1 MNLALAP
8 EMQVSSSSFEGIPDM
23 AVAVQNLGGRR
34 SKPHPTQV
42 QKCPRCDSLNTKF
55 CYYNNYNLSQP
66 RYFCKNCRRYWTK
79 GGALR
84 NVPVGGGCRKNKRSN
99 KRNSDK
105 RPAASSAPPT
115 SAADNQAGGG
125 ASVASSSSSLV
136 NGSDRSSIGFESDC
150 NNTTTSTTTTN
161 TGGAT
166 GTPAGVSSGQLFDG
180 MNPINPPPPS
190 LDPQARGALLNSGNN
205 LSSILDP
212 SAYENAQFSC
222 MDPVISS
229 TPDWSR
235 GLSMPWKQQQT
246 LTSLLTDGIRTSL
259 DGFLS
264 QPPPLLEDINSL
276 AEAATRSVFG
286 VKTSAATV
294 PWPSL
299 QEDDNIKAQSLQGL
313 EWQTANG
320 NSSSD
325 AGLLEIQS
333 DLGPWGAGS
342 WPDLGN
348 YGPGSSLP

>member
-1 MNLALAP
+1 MKNLAVA

-42 QKCPRCDSLNTKF
+42 QKCPRCESLNTKF

-105 RPAASSAPPT
+105 RPTVGSAPQG
-115 SAADNQAGGG
+115 SAADNQAATAAG
-125 ASVASSSSSLV
+125 AGAGLASASSSSSLV

-150 NNTTTSTTTTN
+150 NNTTTTTTV
-161 TGGAT
+161 A
-166 GTPAGVSSGQLFDG
+166 AAVSSGQLFDG
-180 MNPINPPPPS
+180 VNTINPPPS
-190 LDPQARGALLNSGNN
+190 LDPQARGTLLNSGNN
-205 LSSILDP
+205 LMSSILDP
-212 SAYENAQFSC
+212 SSYESAQFSC

-229 TPDWSR
+229 TPDWNR
-235 GLSMPWKQQQT
+235 GLNMPWKQQQT

-286 VKTSAATV
+286 SKASAATV
-294 PWPSL
+294 PWPTL
-299 QEDDNIKAQSLQGL
+299 QDDDNVKTQQLQGF
-313 EWQTANG
+313 EWQTT
-320 NSSSD
+320 NSNNNSE

-333 DLGPWGAGS
+333 DLGPWGSAAS

-348 YGPGSSLP
+348 YGPGSNLP

>member
-1 MNLALAP
+1 MNLTAA

-42 QKCPRCDSLNTKF
+42 QKCPRCESLNTKF

-105 RPAASSAPPT
+105 KPTVSAPQV
-115 SAADNQAGGG
+115 SGAADNQAAGG
-125 ASVASSSSSLV
+125 ASASSSSSLV

-150 NNTTTSTTTTN
+150 NNTTTTTN
-161 TGGAT
+161 
-166 GTPAGVSSGQLFDG
+166 GTAVAAAVSSGQLFDG
-180 MNPINPPPPS
+180 INTINPPPS
-190 LDPQARGALLNSGNN
+190 LDPQARGVLLNSGNN

-212 SAYENAQFSC
+212 SSYENAQFSC
-222 MDPVISS
+222 MDPVINS
-229 TPDWSR
+229 TPDWNR
-235 GLSMPWKQQQT
+235 GLNIPWKQQQT

-286 VKTSAATV
+286 SKVSAATV
-294 PWPSL
+294 PWPTL
-299 QEDDNIKAQSLQGL
+299 QDDDNVKTQQLQGF
-313 EWQTANG
+313 EWQTTNG
-320 NSSSD
+320 NNNSE

-333 DLGPWGAGS
+333 DLGPWGSAAS

-348 YGPGSSLP
+348 YGPGSNLP

>member
-1 MNLALAP
+1 MKNLVP
-8 EMQVSSSSFEGIPDM
+8 EMQVSSSSFEGLPDM

-105 RPAASSAPPT
+105 RPAVASAPPV
-115 SAADNQAGGG
+115 SAADNQAAGG
-125 ASVASSSSSLV
+125 ASASSSSSLV

-150 NNTTTSTTTTN
+150 NNTTATTT
-161 TGGAT
+161 
-166 GTPAGVSSGQLFDG
+166 GTAVSSGQLFDG
-180 MNPINPPPPS
+180 INTINPPPS
-190 LDPQARGALLNSGNN
+190 LDPQARSALLNSGNH
-205 LSSILDP
+205 LSSMIDP
-212 SAYENAQFSC
+212 SSYENAQFSC

-229 TPDWSR
+229 TQDWTR

-286 VKTSAATV
+286 SKTSAAPTV
-294 PWPSL
+294 PWPTL
-299 QEDDNIKAQSLQGL
+299 QDDDNVKTQPLQGF
-313 EWQTANG
+313 EWQTTNG
-320 NSSSD
+320 SNNSE